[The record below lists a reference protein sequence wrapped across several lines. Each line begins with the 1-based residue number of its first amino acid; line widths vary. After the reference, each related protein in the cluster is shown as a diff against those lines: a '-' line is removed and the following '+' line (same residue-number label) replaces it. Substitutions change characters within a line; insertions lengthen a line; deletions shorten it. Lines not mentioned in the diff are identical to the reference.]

1 VAAKSDVGD
10 AMAPK
15 EKKPPEDPGLAART
29 YVNPTP
35 EGDLKPMDGP
45 MASAYVAHE
54 VEASWDAWW
63 QAQGYYAA
71 SSDPDDKRPKFSIC
85 LPPPNVTGAL
95 HIGHALTVSVQ
106 DMLARW
112 HRMRGFN
119 VLWLPGTDH
128 AGIAT
133 QALLPLLCCPVP
145 SALLL

>member
-1 VAAKSDVGD
+1 MDKTFEPQSIEQQCYKSWEEAGLFKASGSGD
-10 AMAPK
+10 PYCI
-15 EKKPPEDPGLAART
+15 L
-29 YVNPTP
+29 
-35 EGDLKPMDGP
+35 
-45 MASAYVAHE
+45 
-54 VEASWDAWW
+54 
-63 QAQGYYAA
+63 
-71 SSDPDDKRPKFSIC
+71 

-145 SALLL
+145 SSLLL